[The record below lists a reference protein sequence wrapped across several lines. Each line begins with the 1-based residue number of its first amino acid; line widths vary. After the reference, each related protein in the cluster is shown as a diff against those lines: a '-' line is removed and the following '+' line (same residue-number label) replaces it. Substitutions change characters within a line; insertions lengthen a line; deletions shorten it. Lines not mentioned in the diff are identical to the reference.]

1 MEDALLSLALLLIVA
16 KLAEGLATRLGQSSL
31 MAYVLTGI
39 VLGPALGVVEVQAD
53 LTLFFGIG
61 VVFLFF
67 LIGVDELDISG
78 FVETL
83 RGRFFLAAL
92 VAFLIPMA
100 ASLAVTYYALDLSMA
115 PAIAVSGLIS
125 LSSLGVV
132 AKVLGDLGHLKEP
145 LGLEIFT
152 TVVIVELVG
161 LLVVGFTLEEVVSP
175 GDFRAWKIPLL
186 LAQIAGFAL
195 VSWVLASRLFPP
207 LLIRPRRILGV
218 PQLSFG
224 LLIGGLFLVVV
235 GADKIGLHGSLGA
248 LLLGTALSGL
258 PHRLRSEVL
267 PGVRS
272 MAQGLFIPL
281 FFASAGL
288 NLDTSFTALSVLAIV
303 SLVTVTVL
311 GKFIGSTL
319 AAYVAR
325 LDAPLAFASGLMAKG
340 VVEVALLLVMLEADV
355 ISQEVFSL
363 LTVIMLG
370 FIFLV
375 PPLMGFAVSRA
386 RISAEPH
393 TPRDVVPFLRA
404 IRPGRR

>member
-1 MEDALLSLALLLIVA
+1 M
-16 KLAEGLATRLGQSSL
+16 
-31 MAYVLTGI
+31 
-39 VLGPALGVVEVQAD
+39 
-53 LTLFFGIG
+53 
-61 VVFLFF
+61 
-67 LIGVDELDISG
+67 
-78 FVETL
+78 
-83 RGRFFLAAL
+83 
-92 VAFLIPMA
+92 
-100 ASLAVTYYALDLSMA
+100 
-115 PAIAVSGLIS
+115 
-125 LSSLGVV
+125 
-132 AKVLGDLGHLKEP
+132 KEP

-175 GDFRAWKIPLL
+175 GDFRAWGIPLL

-195 VSWVLASRLFPP
+195 VSWVLGSRLFPP
-207 LLIRPRRILGV
+207 LLIRLRRILGV

-355 ISQEVFSL
+355 IS
-363 LTVIMLG
+363 
-370 FIFLV
+370 
-375 PPLMGFAVSRA
+375 
-386 RISAEPH
+386 
-393 TPRDVVPFLRA
+393 
-404 IRPGRR
+404 